1 MIEEMEEEEGM
12 MEKMEEEMEEGEE
25 EGKKGKGGR
34 GLMWRGEAKGE
45 ERNKNFWG
53 YSMAALWSM

>member
-1 MIEEMEEEEGM
+1 M